1 MHTGEEIIHTTAS
14 ENLSFATGWLFL
26 SIALGSI
33 LTFTFFTAISTSFY
47 CCQKPIK
54 KKDKDTQSLINT
66 GNSSQK
72 LRFPNVPSTV
82 YPTIQSILQQEDNEV
97 IDSLCPAYRELPS
110 THFSYV
116 SSFNGSITTDS
127 NSCGNDQTTIL
138 PNSTKSSV
146 HPHTTSQSS
155 DQLNIQRISN
165 GSTSNPDP
173 TTNSSRSINIASTV
187 EDPTISQE
195 SPSLT
200 NPDLIDDGSLS
211 IHIITAP
218 EDPQRYPTLSTSGII
233 TEGDQTIQREGNK
246 NSRIEPTMNN
256 GQLNEPATND
266 DQRSNEPAMNDG
278 RLSEPAVNDQRLND
292 QRLCTGPIK
301 NAATSV
307 KNANNA
313 IIYDSSRG
321 ASSFGGVELS
331 PKTRAFSPDYYA
343 LTFRREGS
351 GLSDVSCG
359 SLRGASAFAGSSEQ
373 QRSPMMMSRV
383 HERGASAFGQ
393 TSEGLHVET
402 GGSCMNKTGELPKRQ
417 TESLNLTHESLLNYK
432 GSQLGT
438 GRSCTMGETG
448 DEAEISNHIHA
459 SPINY
464 KAVKTSP
471 NPNHSV
477 AETTVN
483 SVPSVEGNSSK
494 LQCHCVVETTLDS
507 VHSVEGNCENQY
519 LERFTKFPTFPRAV
533 SAINKRPN
541 SSTSTKSYRVNV
553 EKGERASGIRSD
565 SQNDSGKKNREKSI
579 TPQLY
584 NSSEMKPNKK
594 LITSSNNHIT
604 ANSQQHVALDKP
616 IKTFQ
621 TTPRENTTPITI
633 LQNTPRDSSKP
644 IKILDTKS
652 NPKTQNLNTTYQS
665 LRGAS
670 QLGRLGDDDVCSDND
685 AFWDSVS
692 LSFAY
697 DSPSEEDSVSHIGFK
712 EN

>member
-1 MHTGEEIIHTTAS
+1 M
-14 ENLSFATGWLFL
+14 
-26 SIALGSI
+26 
-33 LTFTFFTAISTSFY
+33 
-47 CCQKPIK
+47 
-54 KKDKDTQSLINT
+54 
-66 GNSSQK
+66 
-72 LRFPNVPSTV
+72 
-82 YPTIQSILQQEDNEV
+82 
-97 IDSLCPAYRELPS
+97 
-110 THFSYV
+110 
-116 SSFNGSITTDS
+116 SSFNGSITIDS

-155 DQLNIQRISN
+155 ELLNIQRISN

-173 TTNSSRSINIASTV
+173 INNSSRLINIASTV

-218 EDPQRYPTLSTSGII
+218 EDPQRYPTLSRSGII
-233 TEGDQTIQREGNK
+233 TEGDQTILREGNK
-246 NSRIEPTMNN
+246 NSRIEPTMND
-256 GQLNEPATND
+256 GQLNEPAMND

-301 NAATSV
+301 NAATTPV

-359 SLRGASAFAGSSEQ
+359 SLRGASALAGSSEQ
-373 QRSPMMMSRV
+373 QRSPIMMSRV

-393 TSEGLHVET
+393 PSEGLHLET
-402 GGSCMNKTGELPKRQ
+402 GGSCMNETGKLPNRQ
-417 TESLNLTHESLLNYK
+417 TEFLNLTHESLLNYK
-432 GSQLGT
+432 GSQT

-448 DEAEISNHIHA
+448 EGAEISNYIHA
-459 SPINY
+459 SPIND
-464 KAVKTSP
+464 KAAKISP
-471 NPNHSV
+471 NPNHNV
-477 AETTVN
+477 GETTVN
-483 SVPSVEGNSSK
+483 SVHSVEGNSSK
-494 LQCHCVVETTLDS
+494 LQCHRVVETTLAS

-519 LERFTKFPTFPRAV
+519 LERLIKFPTFPRAV
-533 SAINKRPN
+533 STINKRPY
-541 SSTSTKSYRVNV
+541 SSTSTKSYRANV
-553 EKGERASGIRSD
+553 EKGERASGIRSG

-584 NSSEMKPNKK
+584 NCSEMKPNKK
-594 LITSSNNHIT
+594 PITLSNNHIT

-616 IKTFQ
+616 IKTLQ

-644 IKILDTKS
+644 IKILDIKS
-652 NPKTQNLNTTYQS
+652 NPKTLNLNNTYQS